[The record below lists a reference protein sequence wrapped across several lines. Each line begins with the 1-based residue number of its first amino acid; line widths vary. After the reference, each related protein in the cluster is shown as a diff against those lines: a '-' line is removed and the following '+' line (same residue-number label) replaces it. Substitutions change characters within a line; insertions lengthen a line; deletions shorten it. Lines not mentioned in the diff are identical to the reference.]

1 MIKKRLALFYPWI
14 KGKGGAE
21 TALLGILKNKNYII
35 DLYTWVYDPKNSFDE
50 FEKYNIKVI
59 SPKIAKRI
67 SKTYILRS
75 LFLPLSLFSK
85 INLENYD
92 FFLIYSSG
100 VGEFITFRNYKPD
113 KTFAYVN
120 TPLRANCNEIKKWN
134 LQYRHHNFLSKGF
147 YLLATKIYG
156 FLEKIAWKRINR
168 AIFISK
174 LGLER
179 AKNKDLLKK
188 KESGVVY
195 VPVDLNRFK
204 KLKPKKGNYFL
215 YVSRFGPDKRQDVLI
230 SAWTKFVKKHPEYK
244 LILAGGRGYKKY
256 FEKIQLLAKKTKNI
270 EFKPDISNKNLLK
283 LYQNCLAGIFI
294 PFMEDFGIVPFEILA
309 TGKPLIAVN
318 KGGYT
323 DLIKKIPQV
332 LWINERYGEGLMID
346 EINNSLNKFL
356 KLKIRP
362 KKIIIEELSLKT
374 FKNKLNTVILK

>member
-1 MIKKRLALFYPWI
+1 MIKKKLALFYPWI

-50 FEKYNIKVI
+50 FKKYNIKVI

-67 SKTYILRS
+67 SKTYILRG

-100 VGEFITFRNYKPD
+100 VGEFITFRNYKPN

-134 LQYRHHNFLSKGF
+134 LRYRYHNLLSKGF
-147 YLLATKIYG
+147 YLLAAKSYG

-179 AKNKDLLKK
+179 AKNKNLLKK

-230 SAWTKFVKKHPEYK
+230 SAWAKFVKKNPEYK
-244 LILAGGRGYKKY
+244 LILAGGMGNKKY
-256 FEKIQLLAKKTKNI
+256 FEKMKLLAKKTKNI
-270 EFKPDISNKNLLK
+270 EFKPDISNKKLLK
-283 LYQNCLAGIFI
+283 LYQNCLAGLFI
-294 PFMEDFGIVPFEILA
+294 PFMEDFGIVPFETLA
-309 TGKPLIAVN
+309 TGKPLIAVD

-323 DLIKKIPQV
+323 DLIKKIPQI
-332 LWINERYGEGLMID
+332 LWVNERYEKELMVN
-346 EINNSLNKFL
+346 EISNSLDKFL
-356 KLKIRP
+356 KLKMRP
-362 KKIIIEELSLKT
+362 RKIIIEELSSKT
-374 FKNKLNTVILK
+374 FKNKLNKVILK